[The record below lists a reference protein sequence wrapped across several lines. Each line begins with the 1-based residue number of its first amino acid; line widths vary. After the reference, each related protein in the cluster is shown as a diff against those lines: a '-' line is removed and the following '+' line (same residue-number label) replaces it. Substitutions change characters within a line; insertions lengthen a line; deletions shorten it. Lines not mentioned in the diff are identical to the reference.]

1 MTAGLPPGAGA
12 APPGA
17 APPVPPPGPPPVSPP
32 AGIAPRPPSSLAAQG
47 FEDLPSELPGGW
59 QLVDAAMRQLKLAI
73 KMPTFAKTPKT
84 VAVLYSMV
92 ETGTQLISHY
102 TTKGDAAGAPTSV
115 AEPDG
120 GSDDNSSDAHYT
132 SADTDA
138 QPAPDSMS

>member
-1 MTAGLPPGAGA
+1 
-12 APPGA
+12 
-17 APPVPPPGPPPVSPP
+17 
-32 AGIAPRPPSSLAAQG
+32 
-47 FEDLPSELPGGW
+47 
-59 QLVDAAMRQLKLAI
+59 MRQLKLAI

-102 TTKGDAAGAPTSV
+102 TAKGDSAGAPTSV

-120 GSDDNSSDAHYT
+120 GSEGSSDAHYT

-138 QPAPDSMS
+138 QPAPDSGS

>member
-1 MTAGLPPGAGA
+1 
-12 APPGA
+12 
-17 APPVPPPGPPPVSPP
+17 
-32 AGIAPRPPSSLAAQG
+32 
-47 FEDLPSELPGGW
+47 
-59 QLVDAAMRQLKLAI
+59 MRQLKLAI

-102 TTKGDAAGAPTSV
+102 TSKGDAAGAPTSV

-120 GSDDNSSDAHYT
+120 SEESSDAHYT

-138 QPAPDSMS
+138 QPAPDSGS